1 MEFEFIGPDD
11 KPAMICLTSPDLIAI
26 TQGLL
31 AEQGYKVHH
40 VTNEAEF
47 MARFPQLPYQVVIIE
62 ECFCCETPADN
73 TTLKQI
79 QWMPMGRRRQT
90 TVILMG
96 TSFQTLHPMQAYT
109 QSVHA
114 VVNVVDLANLGQVI
128 QKVTSENDLFLAT
141 FRDTQARMA
150 QGKV

>member
-11 KPAMICLTSPDLIAI
+11 KPAMMCLTSPDLIAI

-31 AEQGYKVHH
+31 AELGYKVHH

-47 MARFPQLPYQVVIIE
+47 TARYPQLPYQVVIIE
-62 ECFCCETPADN
+62 ECFGCDNPADN

-90 TVILMG
+90 TFILMG
-96 TSFQTLHPMQAYT
+96 ASFQTLNSMEAYG

-114 VVNVVDLANLGQVI
+114 VVNLVDLANLGQVI
-128 QKVTSENDLFLAT
+128 QKVTSETDLFLAT